1 MLWIEEQI
9 DAPSVKDLSS
19 ELGCSPLLSKL
30 LLARGLSSVEKADS
44 FLYPK
49 LNHLTDPFKV
59 PNLINACKRICQ
71 SLEKKDKILIVGDYD
86 VDGITS
92 TVIVSTIIQA
102 FGLVPHYVIPH
113 RIEEGYGLTKDVLER
128 GMKREKIDLV
138 IALDCGTN
146 SFEEASFLEEQGIDL
161 VIIDHHQSK
170 GNIHQYPTILNP
182 HLHDQEGTDW
192 TNLCTAGLCFKLVH
206 GIIKYLREK
215 KNEIALTLSP
225 KDYLSLTA
233 LGTLADMVPLEGENR
248 ILTKYG
254 LKHLRHNPSVGLE
267 TLIKLAK
274 FDTRFPF
281 DSEDITFRIAPRI
294 NACGRLNQPEVA
306 AQLLLCQDA
315 ANATKLAKKMDD
327 FNEERKSI
335 EAKLT
340 ETAHSLAEQKFASS
354 SAVVIAGEGKEWNP
368 GVVGI
373 VAGKLANSL
382 NKPCIVLAYDN
393 GRYKGSGRGIA
404 GINLV
409 KALAS
414 CSDLLE
420 HWGGHPVAV
429 GLTVCKTKIDD
440 FISAFTNFL
449 DIDSNN
455 QIQDPSLQIDAVLNA
470 SDIDD
475 ELLNEIG
482 MIGPFGQENREPTF
496 ALKEIILDTKPRP
509 VGNGEHFQFRV
520 KNGDQ
525 SIAGIAWKM
534 KDRIPPVHTK
544 IDLAFRLKWN
554 RWNNQNTPQMVLK
567 DWKVSEEPK

>member
-1 MLWIEEQI
+1 MLWIEEQL
-9 DAPSVKDLSS
+9 DNHRVKDLSAKLSCS
-19 ELGCSPLLSKL
+19 ELLAKL
-30 LLARGLSSVEKADS
+30 LLRRDLDSLEKAVPY
-44 FLYPK
+44 LYPK
-49 LNHLTDPFKV
+49 LAHLTDPFTV
-59 PNLINACKRICQ
+59 PNLKNACIRICQ
-71 SLEKKDKILIVGDYD
+71 SIDKKDKILIVGDYD

-92 TVIVSTIIQA
+92 TVIVASIIQA
-102 FGLVPHYVIPH
+102 FGLDPHYVIPH

-128 GMKREKIDLV
+128 GMNRDKIDLV

-146 SFEEASFLEEQGIDL
+146 SVEEASFLEEQGIDL

-170 GNIHQYPTILNP
+170 GNIHQHPTILNP
-182 HLHDQEGTDW
+182 HLHDKKGIDW
-192 TNLCTAGLCFKLVH
+192 TNLCTAGLCFKLIH

-215 KNEIALTLSP
+215 ENEIALNLNP
-225 KDYLSLTA
+225 KDYLALAA

-248 ILTKYG
+248 VLTKYG
-254 LKHLRHNPSVGLE
+254 LKHLRHNPSVGLAA
-267 TLIKLAK
+267 LIKLAK
-274 FDTRFPF
+274 FDTRFSF
-281 DSEDITFRIAPRI
+281 DAEDITFRIAPRI
-294 NACGRLNQPEVA
+294 NACGRLNKPEVA
-306 AQLLLCQDA
+306 AQLLLSQDSD
-315 ANATKLAKKMDD
+315 NAMRLAKQMDD
-327 FNEERKSI
+327 FNEERKGI

-340 ETAHSLAEQKFASS
+340 ETAHSLAEEKFASLP
-354 SAVVIAGEGKEWNP
+354 AVVIAGEGKEWNP

-382 NKPCIVLAYDN
+382 NKPCIVLAYDK

-409 KALAS
+409 EALAS

-429 GLTVCKTKIDD
+429 GLTVCESKIND

-449 DIDSNN
+449 ALENN
-455 QIQDPSLQIDAVLNA
+455 KPQDPSLQIDAVLKVH
-470 SDIDD
+470 DIDG

-482 MIGPFGQENREPTF
+482 MIGPFGQENREPIF
-496 ALKEIILDTKPRP
+496 ALKEIILHSKPRP

-520 KNGDQ
+520 ENGER

-534 KDRIPPVHTK
+534 KDRTPPINKK

-554 RWNNQNTPQMVLK
+554 RWNNQNTPQMVLQ
-567 DWKVSEEPK
+567 DWKASE